1 MILKK
6 KWANLPPTIII
17 LQMNEY
23 IKSLKTPIAIVGMGR
38 SGDAAK
44 KLLKKAGIAA
54 SDILTFDGKL
64 STADFNDPAQLMA
77 EAKPQT
83 LVVSPGVPLASP
95 WIQDAKKNKVHI
107 TSEIS
112 LACSFLTTER
122 LIGITGSVGK
132 STTVSLLGAGL
143 AAFSPTSFV
152 GGNLGIPFAEYAVG
166 LLEGSHPLAEWVVLE
181 LSSYQL
187 ENSAGLE
194 LEYSAITYFTS
205 NHLERYE
212 SLDHYYETKCKIL
225 SLTEKV
231 LFLNKEGGEL
241 VDYFQK
247 KMSTAKEKVQIV
259 SRNDEILKPLHLA
272 AASLIGKHNQ
282 DNLALSSTLALAAG
296 WPRSAIE
303 GLKKFKGLSH
313 RLENL
318 GVFNGVRFIKDS
330 KATAMDSVLIA
341 VSAAHDTLS
350 SGGKLF
356 VLLGGRDKN
365 LPWQDLKEFENLKGV
380 EYVFFGECREIAK
393 SKSQLPGVSFAK
405 MPEALEYLRSAVKMQ
420 DTVLLSPGGTSLDEF
435 KSFEDRGNV
444 FKKWVAEYSTL

>member
-1 MILKK
+1 
-6 KWANLPPTIII
+6 
-17 LQMNEY
+17 MNEY

-64 STADFNDPAQLMA
+64 SSADYNDPEKLMS
-77 EAKPQT
+77 EIKPQT
-83 LVVSPGVPLASP
+83 LVVSPGVPLASS
-95 WIQDAKKNKVHI
+95 WIQDAKKKNVQI

-112 LACSFLTTER
+112 LACSFLTSER

-187 ENSAGLE
+187 ENCENLE

-212 SLDHYYETKCKIL
+212 SLEHYYETKCKIL
-225 SLTEKV
+225 SLTEKK

-241 VDYFQK
+241 VDYFAK
-247 KMSTAKEKVQIV
+247 KGSLEKVQIV
-259 SRNDEILKPLHLA
+259 SRADAELKYLHLST
-272 AASLIGKHNQ
+272 ASLIGKHNQ

-296 WPRSAIE
+296 WPHSAIE
-303 GLKKFKGLSH
+303 GMKKFNGLSH

-318 GVFNGVRFIKDS
+318 GVFNGVRFINDS

-350 SGGKLF
+350 AGGKLF

-365 LPWQDLKEFENLKGV
+365 LPWSDLQDFKNLQHV

-393 SKSQLPGVSFAK
+393 AKSGLSGVSFEK
-405 MPEALEYLRSAVKMQ
+405 MPEALEYLRSTIKTQ

-444 FKKWVAEYSTL
+444 FKKWVSEYSTL